1 MKTAAFCPGHIT
13 GFFEI
18 CEHREPLRS
27 GSRGAG
33 ICTTLGATST
43 VTSRRGKGSMKVSI
57 NGEKNEA
64 PVTKQA
70 LARLI
75 LGRDIDLRVDTKL
88 DLPLGQGF
96 GMSAAGVLSATLAT
110 AEILDAP
117 LQTALEAA
125 HEAEI
130 LHRTGLGDVAAIS
143 KGGVTFRRIEGLPP
157 FGRID
162 RIRAN
167 VELVLGVVG
176 PPISTPAVLSDPDA
190 RERINRIGKECV
202 ESLGDSPSLANLF
215 RLSREFA
222 MRTGLVT
229 KQVEKALAEIEDLGP
244 ASMVML
250 GNSIFASGEIEDQRK
265 VLAKHGQTYVAGID
279 WEGPRVIEPRK

>member
-1 MKTAAFCPGHIT
+1 MKARAFCPGHIT

-18 CEHREPLRS
+18 CEHKEPLRS

-43 VTSRRGKGSMKVSI
+43 VGSRKGKGSIRVYI
-57 NGEKNEA
+57 NGEKNDA

-70 LARLI
+70 LARMI
-75 LGRDIDLRVDTKL
+75 LGREVDLRVDTLL
-88 DLPLGQGF
+88 DLPLSQGF

-117 LQTALEAA
+117 LQTALETA

-130 LHRTGLGDVAAIS
+130 LHRTGLGDVAAVS
-143 KGGVTFRRIEGLPP
+143 KGGVTFRKIEGLPP
-157 FGRID
+157 YGRVD

-167 VELVLGVVG
+167 VELVLGIVG
-176 PPISTPAVLSDPDA
+176 PPVSTPTVLSDPDA
-190 RERINRIGKECV
+190 RERINRIGRECV
-202 ESLGDSPSLANLF
+202 ESLEGSPSLANFF
-215 RLSREFA
+215 RLSKEFA
-222 MRTGLVT
+222 MRTGLAT
-229 KQVEKALAEIEDLGP
+229 KQVEEALAEIDDLGP

-250 GNSIFASGEIEDQRK
+250 GNSVFASGEIEEQEK
-265 VLAKHGQTYVAGID
+265 ILAKFGRTFRTRID
-279 WEGPRVIEPRK
+279 WEGPRVIEPRN